1 MVAPLWTEICSN
13 INSGTVIQ
21 ISKEQVCA
29 FCCFRES
36 VIGNVWNEQCKVSYI
51 FIVQTIKIEL
61 AARRNVPITTKV
73 KRLTGTALIWLI
85 FPLRH
90 LPYSPLTF

>member
-21 ISKEQVCA
+21 ISKEN
-29 FCCFRES
+29 S
-36 VIGNVWNEQCKVSYI
+36 VHFVVSVNLLSVMCGMNNVSYI

-73 KRLTGTALIWLI
+73 NRLTGTALIWLI